1 MDMSDRKAIA
11 DFLEVTKRLSIPTLA
26 IGASARQLVFD
37 EPHRLPTRR
46 TTLDWDFAT
55 KVASWQEFQTLQ
67 TALSRDFQVQA
78 AHRLEHKRFGTL
90 VDLVPFGGV
99 AKNEIIYFPKSDV
112 KLSVLGFDTALRY
125 AEQIS
130 LDEQTLTVTSLPWLV
145 GLKLFAWADRQ
156 AYKDLDDLAFML
168 QYASEVVGEQIY
180 EATVP
185 DELPFEARGA
195 FVLGFELGQQA
206 LAQERQR
213 LEAILQALLQ
223 PPEYL
228 VLSRLASRSLTE
240 REQRSF
246 MEVTVRRFEALEL
259 GLRLTS
265 S

>member
-1 MDMSDRKAIA
+1 MAMSDKKAIA
-11 DFLEVTKRLSIPTLA
+11 ELLEVTKRLAIPTLV

-37 EPHRLPTRR
+37 EPHKLPTRR

-55 KVASWQEFQTLQ
+55 KVASWQEFQELQ
-67 TALSRDFQVQA
+67 AALSRNFQVQNP
-78 AHRLEHKRFGTL
+78 HRLAHKRFGTV

-99 AKNEIIYFPKSDV
+99 AKNEVIYFPKSDM

-156 AYKDLDDLAFML
+156 AHKDLDDLAFML

-185 DELPFEARGA
+185 DDLPFEARGA
-195 FVLGFELGQQA
+195 FVLGYDLGQQA

-213 LEAILQALLQ
+213 LEAILQSLLQ

-240 REQRSF
+240 REQRLF
-246 MEVTVRRFEALEL
+246 MEVNVRRFEALRL
-259 GLRLTS
+259 GLHPAS